1 MFNDYFS
8 LICFA
13 TAQINVTNYCVMQRN
28 RKAHKWI
35 CLCWSFPYPESGA
48 GVLQITNQVTIF
60 FLNSQIG
67 RLISIIFWSLWHITY
82 CTTILVETFLCW
94 TRVTTVTTNLFKQYQ
109 NVKDAFVMIDQ
120 AFLICG
126 LRSRVRLNWSWKEG
140 FITRK

>member
-13 TAQINVTNYCVMQRN
+13 TAQINVTNCCVMQWNKKLISEFVCVDRFLIQSLE
-28 RKAHKWI
+28 RGFYRSRIKWQ
-35 CLCWSFPYPESGA
+35 F
-48 GVLQITNQVTIF
+48 F

-67 RLISIIFWSLWHITY
+67 RLISIIFWSLWHVTY

-94 TRVTTVTTNLFKQYQ
+94 TRVTTVTTDLFKQYQ